1 MENTADELTG
11 FYLSILD
18 QETQLLVL
26 TRREETEDPA
36 APESSSEMSMEKAF
50 PQVDE
55 ARFDQQDSLGGPSA
69 ANSLFRLPGESQ
81 RTGFHQSS

>member
-1 MENTADELTG
+1 MSTG

-55 ARFDQQDSLGGPSA
+55 ARFDQQDSL
-69 ANSLFRLPGESQ
+69 
-81 RTGFHQSS
+81 